1 MRSNAITAT
10 ICVRCP
16 PGFAAAG
23 VEAAEAAEEAEEAEA
38 ADVAMSQAPRKS
50 DDDGPILANIVNR
63 AAVAKTGVG
72 EQCVIA
78 AASLA

>member
-23 VEAAEAAEEAEEAEA
+23 VEAAEEAEEAEE